1 MRKKFVFI
9 ILYVKK
15 ITILKFIVE
24 RKRKMNK
31 VSKIYSSIAMVT
43 SILMFLF
50 GMYFST
56 KGIVV
61 VTYESWRAMGV
72 SLLAFL
78 CAMVSMMKLPLK
90 IKKGILVFELLLIAV
105 LFVPMMIKGT
115 ILTFQLAPF
124 YVIADLTIVYTV
136 VGVMILWMNNRS
148 KQKDNQFKLDSIFI
162 NFQILMI
169 INVFFDIF
177 SFGVE
182 VMDYASALQIG
193 QVLRSV
199 FLGTMNLQMLWI
211 AFGILILI
219 GSLLKMVY
227 DSFMLKRESIMSVSK

>member
-1 MRKKFVFI
+1 
-9 ILYVKK
+9 
-15 ITILKFIVE
+15 
-24 RKRKMNK
+24 MNK

-72 SLLAFL
+72 SALAFL

-90 IKKGILVFELLLIAV
+90 IKKGILVFELLLLAV
-105 LFVPMMIKGT
+105 LFGPMMIKGT

-136 VGVMILWMNNRS
+136 VGVMILWMNVRS
-148 KQKDNQFKLDSIFI
+148 KQQNNEFKLDSIFI

-227 DSFMLKRESIMSVSK
+227 DIFMLKRESIMSISK

>member
-15 ITILKFIVE
+15 ITILCLVRE
-24 RKRKMNK
+24 RMRKMNK
-31 VSKIYSSIAMVT
+31 VSKVYMSVAMVT

-219 GSLLKMVY
+219 GRLLKIFY

>member
-1 MRKKFVFI
+1 
-9 ILYVKK
+9 
-15 ITILKFIVE
+15 
-24 RKRKMNK
+24 MNK
-31 VSKIYSSIAMVT
+31 ISKVYMSVAMIT
-43 SILMFLF
+43 SVLIFLF
-50 GMYFST
+50 GLYFST
-56 KGIVV
+56 KGMVE

-72 SLLAFL
+72 SVLAFL
-78 CAMVSMMKLPLK
+78 CAMVSMIKLPLK

-105 LFVPMMIKGT
+105 LFGPMMIKGT

-124 YVIADLTIVYTV
+124 YVIADITIVYTV

-148 KQKDNQFKLDSIFI
+148 KQQDNEFKLDSIFI

-182 VMDYASALQIG
+182 VMDYASELQIE
-193 QVLRSV
+193 QVLKSV

-219 GSLLKMVY
+219 GSLLKMFY
-227 DSFMLKRESIMSVSK
+227 DIFMLKRASIMSISK

>member
-193 QVLRSV
+193 QGLRSV

>member
-1 MRKKFVFI
+1 
-9 ILYVKK
+9 
-15 ITILKFIVE
+15 
-24 RKRKMNK
+24 MNK
-31 VSKIYSSIAMVT
+31 VSKVYMSVAMVT
-43 SILMFLF
+43 SVAVCLF

-72 SLLAFL
+72 SALAFL

-105 LFVPMMIKGT
+105 LFGPMMIKGT

-136 VGVMILWMNNRS
+136 VGVMLLWMNVRS
-148 KQKDNQFKLDSIFI
+148 KQKNNEFKLDSIFI

-169 INVFFDIF
+169 LNVFFDIF

-182 VMDYASALQIG
+182 VMDYASELQIG
-193 QVLRSV
+193 QMFRSV
-199 FLGTMNLQMLWI
+199 FLGTMNIQMLWI
-211 AFGILILI
+211 AFGILLLI

-227 DSFMLKRESIMSVSK
+227 DIFMLKRDSIISISK

>member
-1 MRKKFVFI
+1 
-9 ILYVKK
+9 
-15 ITILKFIVE
+15 
-24 RKRKMNK
+24 MNK

-136 VGVMILWMNNRS
+136 VGAMILWMNNRS

>member
-1 MRKKFVFI
+1 
-9 ILYVKK
+9 
-15 ITILKFIVE
+15 
-24 RKRKMNK
+24 MNK

-193 QVLRSV
+193 QVVRSV

>member
-1 MRKKFVFI
+1 
-9 ILYVKK
+9 
-15 ITILKFIVE
+15 
-24 RKRKMNK
+24 MNK

-72 SLLAFL
+72 SALAFL

-90 IKKGILVFELLLIAV
+90 IKKGILVFELLLMAV

>member
-1 MRKKFVFI
+1 
-9 ILYVKK
+9 
-15 ITILKFIVE
+15 
-24 RKRKMNK
+24 MNK

-177 SFGVE
+177 SFGV

-219 GSLLKMVY
+219 GSLLKIFY
-227 DSFMLKRESIMSVSK
+227 DIFMLKRESIMSVSK

>member
-1 MRKKFVFI
+1 
-9 ILYVKK
+9 
-15 ITILKFIVE
+15 
-24 RKRKMNK
+24 MNK
-31 VSKIYSSIAMVT
+31 VSKVYMSVAMVT
-43 SILMFLF
+43 SVLICLF

-115 ILTFQLAPF
+115 IPKIQLSPF
-124 YVIADLTIVYTV
+124 GVIANLTIVYTII
-136 VGVMILWMNNRS
+136 GIIFLWMNVRN
-148 KQKDNQFKLDSIFI
+148 KQQDNEFKLDSIFI

-177 SFGVE
+177 SFGIE
-182 VMDYASALQIG
+182 VMDYASELQIG
-193 QVLRSV
+193 QVFRSM

-211 AFGILILI
+211 AFGIFILI
-219 GSLLKMVY
+219 GSLLKIFY
-227 DSFMLKRESIMSVSK
+227 DIFMLKRESIMSVSK

>member
-15 ITILKFIVE
+15 ITILNFIVE

-31 VSKIYSSIAMVT
+31 VSKVYMSVAMVT
-43 SILMFLF
+43 SVAVCLF

-72 SLLAFL
+72 SALAFL

-105 LFVPMMIKGT
+105 LFGPMMIKGT

-136 VGVMILWMNNRS
+136 VGVMLLWMNVRS
-148 KQKDNQFKLDSIFI
+148 KQQNNEFKLDSIFI

-169 INVFFDIF
+169 LNVFFDIF

-182 VMDYASALQIG
+182 VMDYASELQIG
-193 QVLRSV
+193 QMFRSV
-199 FLGTMNLQMLWI
+199 FLGTMNIQMLWI
-211 AFGILILI
+211 AFGILLLI

-227 DSFMLKRESIMSVSK
+227 DIFMLKRDSIISISK

>member
-1 MRKKFVFI
+1 
-9 ILYVKK
+9 
-15 ITILKFIVE
+15 
-24 RKRKMNK
+24 MNK

-90 IKKGILVFELLLIAV
+90 IKKGILVFELLLLAV

-227 DSFMLKRESIMSVSK
+227 DSFMLKRESIMSISK

>member
-1 MRKKFVFI
+1 
-9 ILYVKK
+9 
-15 ITILKFIVE
+15 
-24 RKRKMNK
+24 MNK

>member
-219 GSLLKMVY
+219 GSLLKMFY
-227 DSFMLKRESIMSVSK
+227 DIFMLKRASIMSISK

>member
-1 MRKKFVFI
+1 
-9 ILYVKK
+9 
-15 ITILKFIVE
+15 
-24 RKRKMNK
+24 MNK

-78 CAMVSMMKLPLK
+78 CAMFSMMKLPLK

>member
-1 MRKKFVFI
+1 
-9 ILYVKK
+9 
-15 ITILKFIVE
+15 
-24 RKRKMNK
+24 MNK

-72 SLLAFL
+72 SALAFL

>member
-1 MRKKFVFI
+1 
-9 ILYVKK
+9 
-15 ITILKFIVE
+15 
-24 RKRKMNK
+24 MNK

-105 LFVPMMIKGT
+105 LFGPMMIKGT

-136 VGVMILWMNNRS
+136 VGVMILWMNVRS
-148 KQKDNQFKLDSIFI
+148 KQQNNEFKLDSIFI

-227 DSFMLKRESIMSVSK
+227 DIFMLKRESIMSISK

>member
-1 MRKKFVFI
+1 
-9 ILYVKK
+9 
-15 ITILKFIVE
+15 
-24 RKRKMNK
+24 MNK
-31 VSKIYSSIAMVT
+31 VSKVYMSVAMVT
-43 SILMFLF
+43 SVAVCLF

-72 SLLAFL
+72 SALAFL

-136 VGVMILWMNNRS
+136 VGVMLLWMNVRS
-148 KQKDNQFKLDSIFI
+148 KQQNNEFKLDSIFI

-169 INVFFDIF
+169 LNVFFDIF

-182 VMDYASALQIG
+182 VMDYASELQIG
-193 QVLRSV
+193 QMFRSV
-199 FLGTMNLQMLWI
+199 FLGTMNIQMLWI
-211 AFGILILI
+211 AFGILLLI

-227 DSFMLKRESIMSVSK
+227 DIFMLKRDSIISISK

>member
-1 MRKKFVFI
+1 
-9 ILYVKK
+9 
-15 ITILKFIVE
+15 
-24 RKRKMNK
+24 MNK

-90 IKKGILVFELLLIAV
+90 IKKGILVFELLLLAV

-227 DSFMLKRESIMSVSK
+227 DIFMLKRESIMSISK

>member
-1 MRKKFVFI
+1 MSV
-9 ILYVKK
+9 
-15 ITILKFIVE
+15 
-24 RKRKMNK
+24 
-31 VSKIYSSIAMVT
+31 AMVT
-43 SILMFLF
+43 SVAVCLF
-50 GMYFST
+50 GLYFST
-56 KGIVV
+56 KGIVE

-72 SLLAFL
+72 SVLAFL
-78 CAMVSMMKLPLK
+78 CAIVSKIKLPLK

-219 GSLLKMVY
+219 RSLLKMVY
-227 DSFMLKRESIMSVSK
+227 DIFMLKRESIMSISK

>member
-15 ITILKFIVE
+15 ITILNFIVE

-31 VSKIYSSIAMVT
+31 VSKVYMSVAMVT
-43 SILMFLF
+43 SVAVCLF

-61 VTYESWRAMGV
+61 VSYESWRAMGV
-72 SLLAFL
+72 SALAFL

-105 LFVPMMIKGT
+105 LFGPMMIKGT

-136 VGVMILWMNNRS
+136 VGVMLLWMNVRS
-148 KQKDNQFKLDSIFI
+148 KQQNNEFKLDSIFI

-169 INVFFDIF
+169 LNVFFDIF

-182 VMDYASALQIG
+182 VMDYASELQIG
-193 QVLRSV
+193 QMFRSV
-199 FLGTMNLQMLWI
+199 FLGTMNIQMLWI
-211 AFGILILI
+211 AFGILLLI

-227 DSFMLKRESIMSVSK
+227 DIFMLKRDSIISISK

>member
-1 MRKKFVFI
+1 
-9 ILYVKK
+9 VKK

>member
-1 MRKKFVFI
+1 
-9 ILYVKK
+9 
-15 ITILKFIVE
+15 
-24 RKRKMNK
+24 MNK

-78 CAMVSMMKLPLK
+78 CAMISMMKLPLK

>member
-1 MRKKFVFI
+1 
-9 ILYVKK
+9 
-15 ITILKFIVE
+15 
-24 RKRKMNK
+24 MNK
-31 VSKIYSSIAMVT
+31 VSKVYMSVAMVT
-43 SILMFLF
+43 SVAVCLF

-105 LFVPMMIKGT
+105 LFGPMMIKGT

-136 VGVMILWMNNRS
+136 VGVMLLWMNVRS
-148 KQKDNQFKLDSIFI
+148 KQQNNEFKLDSIFI

-169 INVFFDIF
+169 LNVFFDIF

-182 VMDYASALQIG
+182 VMDYASELQIG
-193 QVLRSV
+193 QMFRSV
-199 FLGTMNLQMLWI
+199 FLGTMNIQMLWI
-211 AFGILILI
+211 AFGILLLI

-227 DSFMLKRESIMSVSK
+227 DIFMLKRDSIISISK

>member
-1 MRKKFVFI
+1 
-9 ILYVKK
+9 
-15 ITILKFIVE
+15 
-24 RKRKMNK
+24 MNK

-78 CAMVSMMKLPLK
+78 CAMFSMMKLPLK

-219 GSLLKMVY
+219 GSLLKIFY
-227 DSFMLKRESIMSVSK
+227 DIFMLKRESIMSVSK

>member
-1 MRKKFVFI
+1 
-9 ILYVKK
+9 
-15 ITILKFIVE
+15 
-24 RKRKMNK
+24 MNK

-227 DSFMLKRESIMSVSK
+227 DIFMLKRESIMSISK

>member
-1 MRKKFVFI
+1 
-9 ILYVKK
+9 
-15 ITILKFIVE
+15 
-24 RKRKMNK
+24 MNK
-31 VSKIYSSIAMVT
+31 VSKVYMSVAMVT
-43 SILMFLF
+43 SVAVCLF
-50 GMYFST
+50 GLYFST

-61 VTYESWRAMGV
+61 VTNESWRAMGV
-72 SLLAFL
+72 SVLAFL

-90 IKKGILVFELLLIAV
+90 IKKGILVLELLLIAI
-105 LFVPMMIKGT
+105 LFGPMMINGK

-136 VGVMILWMNNRS
+136 VGVMSLWMNNRS
-148 KQKDNQFKLDSIFI
+148 KQQDNEWKLESIFI
-162 NFQILMI
+162 NFQIIMI

-219 GSLLKMVY
+219 GSLLKIFY
-227 DSFMLKRESIMSVSK
+227 DIFMLKRESIMSVSK

>member
-1 MRKKFVFI
+1 
-9 ILYVKK
+9 
-15 ITILKFIVE
+15 
-24 RKRKMNK
+24 MNK

-227 DSFMLKRESIMSVSK
+227 DSFMLKRESIMSISK

>member
-1 MRKKFVFI
+1 
-9 ILYVKK
+9 
-15 ITILKFIVE
+15 
-24 RKRKMNK
+24 MNK
-31 VSKIYSSIAMVT
+31 VSKMYSSIAMVT

-56 KGIVV
+56 KEIVE
-61 VTYESWRAMGV
+61 VTSVSWRAMGV
-72 SLLAFL
+72 SALAFL

-105 LFVPMMIKGT
+105 LFGPMMIKGT

-136 VGVMILWMNNRS
+136 VGVMLLWMNVRS
-148 KQKDNQFKLDSIFI
+148 KQQNNEFKLDSIFI

-169 INVFFDIF
+169 LNVFFDIF

-182 VMDYASALQIG
+182 VMDYASELQIG
-193 QVLRSV
+193 QMFRSV
-199 FLGTMNLQMLWI
+199 FLGTMNIQMLWI
-211 AFGILILI
+211 AFGILLLI

-227 DSFMLKRESIMSVSK
+227 DIFMLKRDSIISISK

>member
-1 MRKKFVFI
+1 
-9 ILYVKK
+9 
-15 ITILKFIVE
+15 
-24 RKRKMNK
+24 MNK

-90 IKKGILVFELLLIAV
+90 IKKGILVFELLLLAV

-148 KQKDNQFKLDSIFI
+148 KQQNNEFKLDSIFI

-227 DSFMLKRESIMSVSK
+227 DIFMLKRESIMSISK

>member
-1 MRKKFVFI
+1 
-9 ILYVKK
+9 
-15 ITILKFIVE
+15 
-24 RKRKMNK
+24 MNK

-90 IKKGILVFELLLIAV
+90 IKKGILVFELLLLAV
-105 LFVPMMIKGT
+105 LFGPMMIKGT

>member
-1 MRKKFVFI
+1 
-9 ILYVKK
+9 
-15 ITILKFIVE
+15 
-24 RKRKMNK
+24 MNK

-211 AFGILILI
+211 AFGVLILI